1 MLLEGRIDSGEIGK
15 YAEKDA
21 NSASTF
27 SIAACLGDVDDLTQ
41 KWKSL
46 ADKDIPSGVLMLE
59 ESRFKVEIVEAMKR
73 LAVETR
79 RLAGVL
85 EPITIEPVA
94 SNVIPLADHVSNP
107 ASQVNL
113 FDLADEEQTDSV
125 NALAPVQE
133 PVKSITVGEMR
144 AQMGMVIKAKKR
156 EKIGNDQILLFAL

>member
-46 ADKDIPSGVLMLE
+46 ADKDIPAGVLMLE

-73 LAVETR
+73 LAAETR
-79 RLAGVL
+79 RLADVA
-85 EPITIEPVA
+85 EPITLDVAKPKSVVPVPA
-94 SNVIPLADHVSNP
+94 MSATNPLG
-107 ASQVNL
+107 L
-113 FDLADEEQTDSV
+113 FDFVVAEPGESTLVESEQ
-125 NALAPVQE
+125 PK
-133 PVKSITVGEMR
+133 PITVGEMR
-144 AQMGMVIKAKKR
+144 AKMGMVVKAKKA
-156 EKIGNDQILLFAL
+156 KKGNPIGDDQTLLFAL